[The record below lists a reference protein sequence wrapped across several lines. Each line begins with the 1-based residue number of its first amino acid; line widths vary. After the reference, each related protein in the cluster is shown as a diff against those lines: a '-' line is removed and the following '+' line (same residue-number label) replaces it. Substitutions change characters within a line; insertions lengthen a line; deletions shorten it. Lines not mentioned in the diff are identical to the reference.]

1 MDLNAKIEARRR
13 EKAEEARNIDKIEKE
28 KKESQKL
35 EIKKEAARRLESM
48 GISVEPAIK
57 TELPEKDIEQEVQ
70 KALDKAASE
79 RMTGSETA
87 KLAVLSVLGIAMLFM
102 AWPIGLALL
111 IWAVVYYSK
120 KIKRYKAEI
129 IAEGE
134 KRKKIKSGDLVVR
147 SVFLISLGEQ
157 PEKVR
162 AIVGQMTNLG
172 INDTNDLVGKLPCVV
187 LSDVP
192 IANAEDAKV
201 QLSQAG
207 AIVEIQDYRG

>member
-1 MDLNAKIEARRR
+1 M
-13 EKAEEARNIDKIEKE
+13 
-28 KKESQKL
+28 
-35 EIKKEAARRLESM
+35 
-48 GISVEPAIK
+48 
-57 TELPEKDIEQEVQ
+57 
-70 KALDKAASE
+70 
-79 RMTGSETA
+79 
-87 KLAVLSVLGIAMLFM
+87 
-102 AWPIGLALL
+102 
-111 IWAVVYYSK
+111 
-120 KIKRYKAEI
+120 
-129 IAEGE
+129 
-134 KRKKIKSGDLVVR
+134 R
-147 SVFLISLGEQ
+147 SVSLISLGEQ